1 VTDPHPEGSGDQ
13 YQSLGLTVLSRHG
26 VAGLGDVI
34 ATFRS
39 NSRKVK
45 VVQLVTALSLL
56 FFVLT
61 DMLPTVA
68 VVLSGFAILVA
79 ATVAGRRTA
88 AAAASETESLLNA
101 STFVDENEST
111 VNAVSDQSF
120 LKGIVESGVATLGN
134 GLVVNVDS
142 DELVLCSKVNQG

>member
-34 ATFRS
+34 TTFRS

-68 VVLSGFAILVA
+68 VVLSGVAILVA

-88 AAAASETESLLNA
+88 AAAASETEALLNA
-101 STFVDENEST
+101 STFVDDEST

-120 LKGIVESGVATLGN
+120 LKDIVESGVATLGN